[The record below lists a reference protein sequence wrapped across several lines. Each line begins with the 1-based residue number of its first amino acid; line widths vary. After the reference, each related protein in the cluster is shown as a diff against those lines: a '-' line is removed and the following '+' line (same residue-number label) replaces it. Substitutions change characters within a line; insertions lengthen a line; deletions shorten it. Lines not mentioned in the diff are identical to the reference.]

1 MTIQH
6 TLAAYPAGHPFHD
19 PREWEGPYAIEAA
32 AERIGAGDLVRVDR
46 GATSVIVVAHERDRD
61 GNWRDA
67 SSALILSAFGRL
79 RPHQFWLVP
88 SPGPE
93 PLPIEPGRFI
103 RAVTAAEGSTAEW
116 LTLGLDGFFYGPF
129 DAPADPETG
138 EEQVAPWRAEPI
150 EILAFTD
157 EDGTAW
163 SRQDAASAWTEVQA

>member
-6 TLAAYPAGHPFHD
+6 TAPAHPAGHPFHD
-19 PREWEGPYAIEAA
+19 PREWEGPLAA
-32 AERIGAGDLVRVDR
+32 DAPDQQIAAGDLVQARRGRSTRTGVAVDR
-46 GATSVIVVAHERDRD
+46 NGEGRWVDETGLVLIPKERSGALWEA
-61 GNWRDA
+61 WR
-67 SSALILSAFGRL
+67 I
-79 RPHQFWLVP
+79 P

-103 RAVTAAEGSTAEW
+103 RAVTDAEGSTAEW

-129 DAPADPETG
+129 DAPVNPETG
-138 EEQVAPWRAEPI
+138 EEQVSPWRAEPI

-163 SRQDAASAWTEVQA
+163 SREDATSAWAEVQA